1 LTKYIV
7 RASIDEGKSI
17 VVIDHFFKITH
28 IENEGAAFGIMSGE
42 RRFLLVVPV
51 IVIIVALFI
60 LIRHRTDEKVGKI
73 SKAAILMV
81 LSGGIGNLIDR
92 IIFGTVTDMLSFSIF
107 PPVFNVADIFVTV
120 GAALFVFAVLKGDIK
135 YGKTL

>member
-1 LTKYIV
+1 
-7 RASIDEGKSI
+7 
-17 VVIDHFFKITH
+17 
-28 IENEGAAFGIMSGE
+28 
-42 RRFLLVVPV
+42 
-51 IVIIVALFI
+51 
-60 LIRHRTDEKVGKI
+60 
-73 SKAAILMV
+73 MV